1 MIKLYEKGA
10 YLLNGKEI
18 IDETDF
24 EKIAGKIG
32 NPDKE
37 EAKKGTIA
45 YGILEAHNKSDDLED
60 LRIKF
65 DALTSHDITFVGII
79 QTARAS
85 GLDKFPV
92 PYVLTTVS
100 YTHLTLPTIC
110 SV

>member
-1 MIKLYEKGA
+1 MIKLYDKGA
-10 YLLNGKEI
+10 YLLNGSEI

-24 EKIAGKIG
+24 EKVTGKIR
-32 NPDKE
+32 NPNKE

-85 GLDKFPV
+85 IL
-92 PYVLTTVS
+92 
-100 YTHLTLPTIC
+100 
-110 SV
+110 